1 MPEQVR
7 DAEFELPTLSDL
19 AQPRNFASGPKGP
32 TKVAPDLREGT
43 PAWESLLPT
52 KVLIVEDEAL
62 VALDICN
69 FLSGAGYEVVGLVA
83 TEQDAVRKAIE
94 LQPNVVIMDLKLKDG
109 GDGFRASRKINSGQN
124 IPILYITAY
133 RNRETLECLDAQP
146 SSDVLFKPFT
156 RKPLLEA
163 VETAV
168 KRHRN

>member
-1 MPEQVR
+1 MT
-7 DAEFELPTLSDL
+7 DAEFELPTLLSL
-19 AQPRNFASGPKGP
+19 AHPCDFVNSPKGP
-32 TKVAPDLREGT
+32 IQKAPDFKEGA
-43 PAWESLLPT
+43 PAWQSLFPT

-83 TEQDAVRKAIE
+83 TEEDAVRKAIE
-94 LQPNVVIMDLKLKDG
+94 LQPNLIIMDLKLKDG

-133 RNRETLECLDAQP
+133 RNRETLERLGGQP
-146 SSDVLFKPFT
+146 SSDILFKPFA

>member
-1 MPEQVR
+1 MR
-7 DAEFELPTLSDL
+7 DVEFDLPTLLSL
-19 AQPRNFASGPKGP
+19 AHPRDVASGPKGP
-32 TKVAPDLREGT
+32 TKAAPDLEEGAPARE
-43 PAWESLLPT
+43 SFFPT

-69 FLSGAGYEVVGLVA
+69 FLSGAGYEVVGIVA

-94 LQPNVVIMDLKLKDG
+94 LQPNLIIMDLKLKDG
-109 GDGFRASRKINSGQN
+109 GDGLRASRKINSRQN

-133 RNRETLECLDAQP
+133 RNRETLERLGGQP
-146 SSDVLFKPFT
+146 SSDILFKPFA